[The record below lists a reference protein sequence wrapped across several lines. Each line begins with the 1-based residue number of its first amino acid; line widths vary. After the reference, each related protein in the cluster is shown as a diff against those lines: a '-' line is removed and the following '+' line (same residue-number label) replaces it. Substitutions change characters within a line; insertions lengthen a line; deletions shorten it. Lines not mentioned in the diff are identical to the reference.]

1 MAAAGRGNYLGN
13 DTFDTIGSGLATAMA
28 LPGAIG
34 KARAAGGSM
43 EGKSLLDAGFQ
54 LAPDVYNDIK
64 GTVDYKADEFAKTE
78 DPELLKK
85 LGYVGDVAQ
94 AYGAVKWAGLPLA
107 KSAWGMTGKP
117 ILEAGKKAAHGGLED
132 IIKLI
137 RSAK

>member
-1 MAAAGRGNYLGN
+1 
-13 DTFDTIGSGLATAMA
+13 
-28 LPGAIG
+28 
-34 KARAAGGSM
+34 M
-43 EGKSLLDAGFQ
+43 EGKSLLDAGVQ
-54 LAPDVYNDIK
+54 LAPDVYEDIK